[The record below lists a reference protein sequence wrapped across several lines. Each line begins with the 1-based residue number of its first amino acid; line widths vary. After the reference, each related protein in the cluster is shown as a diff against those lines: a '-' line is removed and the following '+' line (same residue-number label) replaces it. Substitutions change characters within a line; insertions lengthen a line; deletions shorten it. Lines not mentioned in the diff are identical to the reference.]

1 MEEIDGLWKRFSL
14 KDQEDDKFDLSS
26 MAQQDKPTLAA
37 KFFTRRTI
45 NIEAVARTFKPLW
58 QTKNNFSLQDV
69 GDNMVLVEF
78 EDRSD
83 LERVLIGEPWSY
95 DKYLIAFQRVG
106 DGREVEDLLFNRVD
120 FWVQIHNLPILCMK
134 KSVAERL
141 GRSIGEVVRTQV
153 QDEDTGNGR
162 CMRVRVKVDITK
174 PLNRGRKIGLANGGE
189 GWVSF
194 KYERLPNFC
203 YWCGIPTHGERDCEE
218 WLKTTDEE
226 KDKDPEYGVWLRAS
240 QDRVLRRV
248 QVTVEGRSRSTS
260 KPMGGE
266 QAVPPSP
273 QAPTKPAVVHSPP
286 TELDPTDMETTE
298 YLGGINKATDFA
310 AQNSA
315 TFEDQLR
322 AIDMALNYTSVIPEK
337 SGTTGSKQSKGPD
350 EWIGPGSPILI
361 HKKASTS
368 AKDTRSPLGE
378 ITNKV
383 AASTHKPNV
392 GTWKKMARAKGQGTH
407 DTRKFSVAE
416 KRACDE
422 VVQVEEEELRSQKTA
437 RVLENDFLSAAAGT
451 VQELANMVRVK
462 DPSAIFVMETWS
474 HEEYLEKVTIKSYSS
489 SHIDAIIKE
498 GSEDAWRL
506 TGIYGAPEAQRREET
521 WALLR
526 HLDSKF
532 QLPWCCIGDFNEILK
547 LEEMKGRFAR
557 PDRQMRGFR
566 SALDDC
572 GLVDLRYRGFP
583 FTWCNNRDPPFTTW
597 VRLDRAVA
605 NMEWLHRFPMAQV
618 EHIDVS
624 KSDHKCLWL
633 SCLPPVVTRSKRRP
647 FRFEEIWMT
656 DGGCEETIMK
666 AWEMSKPGTRMFKV
680 WHKLKECK
688 KQLGEWSRKSFG
700 NIKKQIEI
708 LQQRIKQAESLA
720 IQDRVH
726 ANINGLRKELNLLL
740 GKEEKFWRQRSR
752 TSWLAQGDRNT
763 KYFHGRATQ
772 RRRRNSVSKLCDERG
787 RWHESN
793 EEIAELMIE
802 YYTTLFTTSNP
813 THLAEATSEVQKVV
827 TLEMNNN
834 LTREFK
840 AEEVEQ
846 AIQQM
851 APSKAPGPDG
861 RLITDNVL
869 VAFETL
875 HHMHHNKIGREGAM
889 AMKLDMSKAYDR
901 VEWSYLEQIMKK
913 MGFHQKWIGLMTE
926 CISSVSYSILINGE
940 PHGNIHPSRGLRQG
954 DPLSPYLFLLCAE
967 DDSLLFAKATTT
979 ACEKIQSMLGQ
990 YEKASGQQVNRDKTT
1005 IFFSKAVPIPTQ
1017 NAIKE
1022 SLNVPVIRQY
1032 EKYLG
1037 LPSLIG
1043 RKRAE
1048 SFTQIKERVWHKLK
1062 GWKEKL
1068 LSQAGREELE
1078 AMIRRFWWSNNS
1090 DQQKVNW
1097 VSWRKLCEPKNMGGM
1112 GFRDLQ
1118 KFNEAL
1124 LAKQVWRL
1132 MHDTSSLFYR
1142 VFKAK
1147 FFPNCSILE
1156 ADPKIRGSY
1165 AWQSIMKSRELLI
1178 KGGVWRVGDGRRI
1191 KIWKNRWLLEDNHRT
1206 IITHGP
1212 QLLQDCTVDQLI
1224 IKPKMEWDTTLI
1236 DKLFLPYDAEAIKS
1250 IPLSERAPPDRFY
1263 WPGTAHG
1270 LYTVR
1275 SGYQA
1280 LLHNEK
1286 QQLPGSSTTDALQP
1300 IWKAVWSLR
1309 IPKKCQLFVWRASR
1323 EALPTRVNLCKRHIP
1338 INPKCENC
1346 RKCPEDVLHAVWSCP
1361 VLTPVWDKEPW
1372 IHSLRATPIMDF
1384 ADLFSKVLDIGT
1396 YQNTEAFSIICWS
1409 LWQRRNKQRLH
1420 QEVEAIDQVS
1430 TRARAYLDEFVSS
1443 IEPLQPAEPTPTLV
1457 IKWQPP
1463 SRHNFKIN
1471 YDGAVFKET
1480 NEAGIGVVVR
1490 NKAGHVMASLV
1501 QKVRYPQSV
1510 ENIEA
1515 WAAKRAVQF
1524 VSEIGLKEAEFEGD
1538 SKTIVAALNDPHHCP
1553 THYGLLIA
1561 DAKSL
1566 AHALDSYC
1574 FTHVKRQG
1582 NGLAHALARMAKHTD
1597 ILEVWMEDVPPPLQ
1611 QLYLSDFPIQ

>member
-1 MEEIDGLWKRFSL
+1 
-14 KDQEDDKFDLSS
+14 
-26 MAQQDKPTLAA
+26 
-37 KFFTRRTI
+37 
-45 NIEAVARTFKPLW
+45 
-58 QTKNNFSLQDV
+58 
-69 GDNMVLVEF
+69 
-78 EDRSD
+78 
-83 LERVLIGEPWSY
+83 
-95 DKYLIAFQRVG
+95 
-106 DGREVEDLLFNRVD
+106 
-120 FWVQIHNLPILCMK
+120 
-134 KSVAERL
+134 
-141 GRSIGEVVRTQV
+141 
-153 QDEDTGNGR
+153 
-162 CMRVRVKVDITK
+162 
-174 PLNRGRKIGLANGGE
+174 
-189 GWVSF
+189 
-194 KYERLPNFC
+194 
-203 YWCGIPTHGERDCEE
+203 
-218 WLKTTDEE
+218 
-226 KDKDPEYGVWLRAS
+226 
-240 QDRVLRRV
+240 
-248 QVTVEGRSRSTS
+248 
-260 KPMGGE
+260 
-266 QAVPPSP
+266 
-273 QAPTKPAVVHSPP
+273 
-286 TELDPTDMETTE
+286 
-298 YLGGINKATDFA
+298 
-310 AQNSA
+310 
-315 TFEDQLR
+315 
-322 AIDMALNYTSVIPEK
+322 
-337 SGTTGSKQSKGPD
+337 
-350 EWIGPGSPILI
+350 
-361 HKKASTS
+361 
-368 AKDTRSPLGE
+368 
-378 ITNKV
+378 
-383 AASTHKPNV
+383 
-392 GTWKKMARAKGQGTH
+392 
-407 DTRKFSVAE
+407 
-416 KRACDE
+416 
-422 VVQVEEEELRSQKTA
+422 
-437 RVLENDFLSAAAGT
+437 
-451 VQELANMVRVK
+451 
-462 DPSAIFVMETWS
+462 
-474 HEEYLEKVTIKSYSS
+474 
-489 SHIDAIIKE
+489 
-498 GSEDAWRL
+498 
-506 TGIYGAPEAQRREET
+506 
-521 WALLR
+521 
-526 HLDSKF
+526 
-532 QLPWCCIGDFNEILK
+532 
-547 LEEMKGRFAR
+547 
-557 PDRQMRGFR
+557 
-566 SALDDC
+566 
-572 GLVDLRYRGFP
+572 
-583 FTWCNNRDPPFTTW
+583 
-597 VRLDRAVA
+597 
-605 NMEWLHRFPMAQV
+605 
-618 EHIDVS
+618 
-624 KSDHKCLWL
+624 
-633 SCLPPVVTRSKRRP
+633 
-647 FRFEEIWMT
+647 
-656 DGGCEETIMK
+656 
-666 AWEMSKPGTRMFKV
+666 
-680 WHKLKECK
+680 
-688 KQLGEWSRKSFG
+688 
-700 NIKKQIEI
+700 
-708 LQQRIKQAESLA
+708 
-720 IQDRVH
+720 
-726 ANINGLRKELNLLL
+726 
-740 GKEEKFWRQRSR
+740 
-752 TSWLAQGDRNT
+752 
-763 KYFHGRATQ
+763 
-772 RRRRNSVSKLCDERG
+772 
-787 RWHESN
+787 
-793 EEIAELMIE
+793 
-802 YYTTLFTTSNP
+802 
-813 THLAEATSEVQKVV
+813 
-827 TLEMNNN
+827 
-834 LTREFK
+834 
-840 AEEVEQ
+840 
-846 AIQQM
+846 
-851 APSKAPGPDG
+851 
-861 RLITDNVL
+861 
-869 VAFETL
+869 
-875 HHMHHNKIGREGAM
+875 
-889 AMKLDMSKAYDR
+889 
-901 VEWSYLEQIMKK
+901 
-913 MGFHQKWIGLMTE
+913 
-926 CISSVSYSILINGE
+926 
-940 PHGNIHPSRGLRQG
+940 LRQG
-954 DPLSPYLFLLCAE
+954 DPLSPYLFLQCAE
-967 DDSLLFAKATTT
+967 GFHSLLKKAESNGDIQGVSLCRGGPKITHLFFADDSLLFAKATTT

-990 YEKASGQQVNRDKTT
+990 YEKSSGQQVNRDKTT

-1068 LSQAGREELE
+1068 LSQAGREVLIKAVAQAIPAYSMSCFRLPIKLCKELE

-1263 WPGTAHG
+1263 WPGTSHG

-1338 INPKCENC
+1338 IDPKCENC

-1384 ADLFSKVLDIGT
+1384 ADLFSKVLDLGT
-1396 YQNTEAFSIICWS
+1396 YQNTEAFSIISWS

-1443 IEPLQPAEPTPTLV
+1443 IEPLQPAEPTSTLV

-1510 ENIEA
+1510 ESIEA

-1566 AHALDSYC
+1566 ANALDSYC
-1574 FTHVKRQG
+1574 FSHVKRQG

>member
-58 QTKNNFSLQDV
+58 QTKHNFSLQDV

-95 DKYLIAFQRVG
+95 DKYLNAFQRVG
-106 DGREVEDLLFNRVD
+106 DGREVEDLLFHRVD

-134 KSVAERL
+134 KSVVERL

-162 CMRVRVKVDITK
+162 YMRAGFR
-174 PLNRGRKIGLANGGE
+174 LNTNACQI
-189 GWVSF
+189 S
-194 KYERLPNFC
+194 C

-218 WLKTTDEE
+218 WLKTTEEE

-298 YLGGINKATDFA
+298 YLGGINKATDFE

-337 SGTTGSKQSKGPD
+337 SRHN
-350 EWIGPGSPILI
+350 W
-361 HKKASTS
+361 
-368 AKDTRSPLGE
+368 SPLGE

-422 VVQVEEEELRSQKTA
+422 VGAAPPNPMSC
-437 RVLENDFLSAAAGT
+437 LSWNCRGLGNPGT

-506 TGIYGAPEAQRREET
+506 TGIYGALEAQRREET

-526 HLDSKF
+526 HLDSRF

-633 SCLPPVVTRSKRRP
+633 SCLPPVITRSKRRP

-656 DGGCEETIMK
+656 DGGCEETITK

-726 ANINGLRKELNLLL
+726 ANING
-740 GKEEKFWRQRSR
+740 
-752 TSWLAQGDRNT
+752 
-763 KYFHGRATQ
+763 RATQ

-787 RWHESN
+787 SWHESN

-834 LTREFK
+834 LTREFR

-913 MGFHQKWIGLMTE
+913 MGFHQKWIGD
-926 CISSVSYSILINGE
+926 CAKGI
-940 PHGNIHPSRGLRQG
+940 
-954 DPLSPYLFLLCAE
+954 PLSPYLFLLVCRR
-967 DDSLLFAKATTT
+967 LV
-979 ACEKIQSMLGQ
+979 EKFLI
-990 YEKASGQQVNRDKTT
+990 
-1005 IFFSKAVPIPTQ
+1005 KAVAQAIPAYSMSCFRLPI
-1017 NAIKE
+1017 
-1022 SLNVPVIRQY
+1022 
-1032 EKYLG
+1032 
-1037 LPSLIG
+1037 
-1043 RKRAE
+1043 
-1048 SFTQIKERVWHKLK
+1048 KLCK
-1062 GWKEKL
+1062 
-1068 LSQAGREELE
+1068 ELE

-1263 WPGTAHG
+1263 WPGTSHG

-1286 QQLPGSSTTDALQP
+1286 AATPWKLHHRCSSTNLESCVVTPDPQEMP
-1300 IWKAVWSLR
+1300 T
-1309 IPKKCQLFVWRASR
+1309 LF
-1323 EALPTRVNLCKRHIP
+1323 
-1338 INPKCENC
+1338 
-1346 RKCPEDVLHAVWSCP
+1346 WSCP

-1384 ADLFSKVLDIGT
+1384 TDLFSKVLDLGT
-1396 YQNTEAFSIICWS
+1396 YQNTEAFSIISWS

-1443 IEPLQPAEPTPTLV
+1443 IEPLQPAEPTSTLV

-1490 NKAGHVMASLV
+1490 NKAGHVMASLF

-1510 ENIEA
+1510 ESIEA